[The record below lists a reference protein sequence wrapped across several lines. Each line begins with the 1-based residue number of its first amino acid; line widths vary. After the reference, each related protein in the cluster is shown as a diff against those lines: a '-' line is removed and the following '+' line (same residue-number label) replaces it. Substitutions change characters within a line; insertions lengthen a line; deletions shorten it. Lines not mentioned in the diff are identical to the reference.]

1 MQTINTYC
9 IVNKELFFNTKHMI
23 IRKVMQMH
31 VYPLTDDMPLVQAVE
46 FLIQKRLLGTPVINN
61 AGDMVGF
68 LSEKDLFKSLF
79 PTYAN
84 YYKNPAEY
92 ILENGFQEKVEG
104 IENKSVRDIMSDKV
118 VYAEPDEDILS
129 VGNKML
135 TNNIHKIPV
144 VEDGKPIGMVSR
156 IDIYRAI
163 LKKYFDLDMTIHT
176 P

>member
-1 MQTINTYC
+1 
-9 IVNKELFFNTKHMI
+9 MI
-23 IRKVMQMH
+23 IRDVMQMH
-31 VYPLTDDMPLVQAVE
+31 VYPLPDNMTLVQAVT
-46 FLIQKRLLGTPVINN
+46 FLIEKRLLGTPVIDTD
-61 AGDMVGF
+61 GMMVGY

-104 IENKSVRDIMSDKV
+104 IEDRCVRDVMTENV
-118 VYAEPDEDILS
+118 VFATPDEDILS

-163 LKKYFDLDMTIHT
+163 LKQYFDLNMEIKT